1 MLNLQSL
8 IILKPCCFG
17 DVMFTTPLLGVL
29 RRAYPDARIDF
40 AVGSHARAAIEAN
53 PIIDNRIDSGKVGQG
68 RHSLLDLF
76 KLIRTLRATH
86 YDAIFVPDRSQLLSL
101 IALLSGIKIRVG
113 LRGKFYTHRVE
124 SNVLKHEAELYL
136 DLARAIDLDTH
147 GAAVTY
153 TPPAADQKTVLSLL
167 SDNKI
172 LDKPFVLIHVGGGK
186 NPGMIMSTKRW
197 LPANFAR
204 LAMQLV
210 REGGKPVALIGGV
223 GDEPILDTVTG
234 LINIPIINFGAR
246 TWGEIGAL
254 AARCE
259 LYIGNDTGATHMA
272 VGAGARVLMIM
283 GPSDPKRYAPYG
295 DHQHVTYVWREWNV
309 PKEGVRGG
317 AKGFSWSDGVT
328 VEDVMITSL
337 KMLIRGE
344 QLAFRL

>member
-29 RRAYPDARIDF
+29 RRAYPNARIDF

-53 PIIDNRIDSGKVGQG
+53 PIIDNRIDSGNVGQG
-68 RHSLLDLF
+68 RYSLLDLF
-76 KLIRTLRATH
+76 KMIRVLRAAH
-86 YDAIFVPDRSQLLSL
+86 YDAIFVPDRSQVLSL

-113 LRGKFYTHRVE
+113 LRGNFYTHRVE

-172 LDKPFVLIHVGGGK
+172 LDKAFVLIHVGGGK
-186 NPGMIMSTKRW
+186 NPGMVMSEKRW
-197 LPANFAR
+197 LPSNFAR

-223 GDEPILDTVTG
+223 GDEPILDAVTG

-254 AARCE
+254 AERCE
-259 LYIGNDTGATHMA
+259 LYIGNDTGATHLA
-272 VGAGARVLMIM
+272 VGTGARVLMIM

-295 DHQHVTYVWREWNV
+295 DHQHVTYTWREWNV
-309 PKEGVRGG
+309 PKEGVHGG